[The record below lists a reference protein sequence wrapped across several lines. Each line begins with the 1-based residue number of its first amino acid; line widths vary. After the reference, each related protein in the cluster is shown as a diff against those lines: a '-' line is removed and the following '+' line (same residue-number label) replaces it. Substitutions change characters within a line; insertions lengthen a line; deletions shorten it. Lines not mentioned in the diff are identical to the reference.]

1 MADHKIVKGGLK
13 VLGHIVKATGD
24 TPTKKAGTGTAI
36 YGAINLDPVTTGIG
50 LCLRFH
56 DKADAL
62 AKKVK
67 DVVMGIGYLKTMV
80 DEANAKA
87 QEEIAKEQ

>member
-1 MADHKIVKGGLK
+1 MADHKIVSGGLK
-13 VLGHIVKATGD
+13 ALGHVVRATGD
-24 TPTKKAGTGTAI
+24 TPTKKVGTGTAI
-36 YGAINLDPVTTGIG
+36 YGAATLDPVTVGVG
-50 LCLRFH
+50 LALRFH

-67 DVVMGIGYLKTMV
+67 DVVMGIGYLKTLV